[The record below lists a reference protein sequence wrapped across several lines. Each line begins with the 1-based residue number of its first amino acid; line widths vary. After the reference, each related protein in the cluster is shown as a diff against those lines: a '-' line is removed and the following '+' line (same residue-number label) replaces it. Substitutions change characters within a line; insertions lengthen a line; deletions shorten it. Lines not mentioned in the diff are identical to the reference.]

1 MIRTASY
8 RNNDPH
14 TPASNLPP
22 SNGTIL
28 VNSYHLSS
36 FGHLLDVCDNLLFL
50 SLQLPS
56 LPLQLPGER
65 RGGKEGGGGRK
76 GRAGEE
82 EGRRGGE
89 EGRGGRE
96 GRAGE
101 EEGRRR
107 GGGVEEGGKEGRGGR
122 ERRAGE
128 EEGRRRGGGEEE
140 GRRGGGKEERRMLIR
155 ISIAY
160 TCY

>member
-14 TPASNLPP
+14 TPQSNPDNLPP

-36 FGHLLDVCDNLLFL
+36 FGHLLDVCDDLLLL

-65 RGGKEGGGGRK
+65 RGERGGERRKRRKGRGGGG
-76 GRAGEE
+76 EE
-82 EGRRGGE
+82 
-89 EGRGGRE
+89 
-96 GRAGE
+96 
-101 EEGRRR
+101 
-107 GGGVEEGGKEGRGGR
+107 
-122 ERRAGE
+122 
-128 EEGRRRGGGEEE
+128 GGEEE
-140 GRRGGGKEERRMLIR
+140 GRRMLIR

-160 TCY
+160 IC